1 METQISCPVC
11 SSKNIYSLLN
21 TLRCK
26 RCGNIWKE
34 EKKNSPGSGKCG
46 FESLINDQVKPLT
59 ITDDIETKMEK
70 KLDGYLKKF
79 NGKFRQDKIT
89 SRIGDISLAL
99 FRRYLKNCV
108 KNRTL
113 VEKKD
118 DYGVLWYSRP
128 SKK

>member
-1 METQISCPVC
+1 METQISCPIC
-11 SSKNIYSLLN
+11 SSKNVYSLLN
-21 TLRCK
+21 SLRCK

-34 EKKNSPGSGKCG
+34 EKKNRPDFVKSG
-46 FESLINDQVKPLT
+46 FESLINDHVKSRT
-59 ITDDIETKMEK
+59 TTDDIETKMEK
-70 KLDGYLKKF
+70 KLEGYLKKF

-108 KNRTL
+108 KNGAL
-113 VEKKD
+113 LEKKD
-118 DYGVLWYSRP
+118 DYGLIWYSRP